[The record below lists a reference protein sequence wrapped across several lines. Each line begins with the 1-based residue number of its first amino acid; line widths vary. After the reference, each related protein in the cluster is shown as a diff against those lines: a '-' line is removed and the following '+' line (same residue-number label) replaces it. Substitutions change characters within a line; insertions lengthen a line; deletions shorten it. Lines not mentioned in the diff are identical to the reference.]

1 MAGKSDP
8 IIRPTKMISR
18 NLVPQIFEQYSDYI
32 AKQVISELNFSS
44 DIKEEIYNK
53 YKEELPLIIT
63 NNRLNQIYRYL
74 QNHNGR

>member
-18 NLVPQIFEQYSDYI
+18 ELVPQIFEQYSDYI

-53 YKEELPLIIT
+53 YKEELPSIIT
-63 NNRLNQIYRYL
+63 NNRLNKIYRYL

>member
-53 YKEELPLIIT
+53 YKEELPSIIT

>member
-1 MAGKSDP
+1 MAVKSDP

-18 NLVPQIFEQYSDYI
+18 ELVTQIFEQYSDYI

-53 YKEELPLIIT
+53 YKEELP
-63 NNRLNQIYRYL
+63 
-74 QNHNGR
+74 